1 MAKEKQKRS
10 WAFWT
15 AIGLTSFLAIVIASV
30 WYYGSVILPGERA
43 SNLDQKNIEAC
54 ELFRQ
59 GLDDASKLTDIDDAK
74 QAVMV
79 KVDDAITLYDPTFT
93 NQDPDFGAVYESM
106 LRVSDAG
113 FNTTGNSVL
122 DYGNFNHEVE
132 LATTLCQPILQA
144 AIDTGVMPS
153 PK

>member
-15 AIGLTSFLAIVIASV
+15 AIGLTSFLVIVIGAI
-30 WYYGSVILPGERA
+30 WFYGSVILPGERA
-43 SNLDQKNIEAC
+43 ANLDQKNITAC

-59 GLDDASKLTDIDDAK
+59 GLDDASQQTDVNNAR

-79 KVDDAITLYDPTFT
+79 KVDKAITQFDPTFT
-93 NQDPDFGAVYESM
+93 NQDPNFGAVYEAM

-113 FNTTGNSVL
+113 YGNTGNAVL
-122 DYGNFNHEVE
+122 DYGNFNHEIS
-132 LATTLCQPILQA
+132 LTTTLCKPILEA
-144 AIDTGVMPS
+144 AQKAGQTPA
-153 PK
+153 P

>member
-15 AIGLTSFLAIVIASV
+15 AIGLTSFLAIVIGAV
-30 WYYGSVILPGERA
+30 WFYGSVILPGERA
-43 SNLDQKNIEAC
+43 ANLDQKNIAAC

-59 GLDDASKLTDIDDAK
+59 GLDDASKETDLNDAR

-79 KVDDAITLYDPTFT
+79 QVDKAITLYDPTFT
-93 NQDPDFGAVYESM
+93 NEDPDFGAVYESM

-113 FNTTGNSVL
+113 FGNTGNSAL
-122 DYGNFNHEVE
+122 DYGNFNHEIE
-132 LATTLCQPILQA
+132 LTTTLCGPILEA
-144 AIDTGVMPS
+144 AQNTGETPA
-153 PK
+153 P